1 MKKVA
6 TGICALLAVGCASTG
21 EMRPVDSWSGTIQAE
36 THEDMRAA
44 ANVNSGMRETVVTVA
59 VAGDEN
65 GAVRPWHIHV
75 GTCGSGGAIFGQAT
89 DYPPLRVGATGGADA
104 TARLRMGLDPA
115 GSYYVNIHESS
126 SNLGNVVGCMQLS
139 N

>member
-6 TGICALLAVGCASTG
+6 TGICAVLMVGCASAG
-21 EMRPVDSWSGTIQAE
+21 EMRPVQTWSGSIQAE

-44 ANVNSGMRETVVTVA
+44 ANVNAGMRESVVSVA

-65 GAVRPWHIHV
+65 GAVRPWHIHA
-75 GTCGSGGAIFGQAT
+75 GRCGSGGAIVGQAT

-104 TARLRMGLDPA
+104 TARLRLGLDPA
-115 GSYYVNIHESS
+115 ASYYVNIHESS
-126 SNLGNVVGCMQLS
+126 TNLGNIVGCMQLS
-139 N
+139 M